1 MTMKKPELLLLQP
14 AQDKDRLGTRRRRRS
29 SIPKLNL
36 PILAARAGPEFNVR
50 IIDEAVD
57 DIDFGFRPDLVGIS
71 VITQTAPRAYQIADE
86 YKKMKVPVVMGGF
99 HVSFFPDEALEHAD
113 SVVMGEGEGA
123 WDELLEDFLA
133 GRMKERYKSDR
144 PHDLA
149 GLPRPRLDLI
159 RRSAYGL
166 PNVMETAR
174 GCPHACTYCAVSL
187 FWGRRFRFRPVEEVV
202 DEIKAMPP
210 GEVVFVDDNIAGS
223 HKRARKLFE
232 ALIPLKRRWSSQ
244 SDIRIGEDPEL
255 LGLAARSGCKWLF
268 IGIESIKPE
277 NLAKV
282 GKSKVNVVEKYR
294 SSIARIQKAGIKVF
308 GSFILGFDDD
318 DESVFENTVKFC
330 EACRMEA
337 ANFYIYTPLPFTQ
350 LYRDMEERKRM
361 IHHEWDKY
369 DCNHVVHQPMK
380 MSKEELLEG
389 YLKTY
394 RTMYS
399 MRSILKRV
407 ARPRKDVFEVMAFNL
422 ARMMNYK
429 RFEEGC
435 RI

>member
-1 MTMKKPELLLLQP
+1 MKKPELLLLQP
-14 AQDKDRLGTRRRRRS
+14 AQDKDRLGSRRRRKS

-36 PILAARAGPEFNVR
+36 PILAARAGPEFDVK

-57 DIDFGFRPDLVGIS
+57 DIDFSHRPDLVGIS
-71 VITQTAPRAYQIADE
+71 VITQTAPRAYEIGDI
-86 YKKMKVPVVMGGF
+86 YRKMKVPVVVGGF
-99 HVSFFPDEALEHAD
+99 HASFFPDEALEHAD
-113 SVVMGEGEGA
+113 AVVMGEGEYA

-133 GRMKERYKSDR
+133 GRMKERYQSDK
-144 PHDLA
+144 PHNLV
-149 GLPRPRLDLI
+149 GLPRPRLELM

-166 PNVMETAR
+166 PNVIETAR
-174 GCPHACTYCAVSL
+174 GCPHACSYCAVSL

-210 GEVVFVDDNIAGS
+210 GELAFVDDNIAGS
-223 HKRARKLFE
+223 HKRAKKLFE

-255 LGLAARSGCKWLF
+255 LDLAARSGCKWLF

-294 SSIARIQKAGIKVF
+294 ESIARIQKAGIRVF

-330 EACRMEA
+330 RETRMEA

-350 LYRDMEERKRM
+350 LYRDMEEQNRILHRD
-361 IHHEWDKY
+361 WGKY
-369 DCNHVVHQPMK
+369 DCNHVVHQPGG
-380 MSKEELLEG
+380 MSAEELLEG

-394 RTMYS
+394 KAMYS
-399 MRSILKRV
+399 PRSILKRA
-407 ARPRKDVFEVMAFNL
+407 ARPRKGALEILAFNL
-422 ARMMNYK
+422 ARMIGYK

-435 RI
+435 RM

>member
-1 MTMKKPELLLLQP
+1 M
-14 AQDKDRLGTRRRRRS
+14 
-29 SIPKLNL
+29 PKLNL

-57 DIDFGFRPDLVGIS
+57 DIDFTYRPDLVGIS
-71 VITQTAPRAYQIADE
+71 VITQTAPRAYQIADAYRE
-86 YKKMKVPVVMGGF
+86 MKVPVVAGGF
-99 HVSFFPDEALEHAD
+99 HVSFFPEEALEHVDA
-113 SVVMGEGEGA
+113 VVMGEGEGA
-123 WDELLEDFLA
+123 WDELLHDFLA
-133 GRMKERYKSDR
+133 GRMKQRYKSDTL
-144 PHDLA
+144 HDLA
-149 GLPRPRLDLI
+149 GLPRPRLDLV

-174 GCPHACTYCAVSL
+174 GCPHACSYCAVSL

-202 DEIKAMPP
+202 EEIEAMPP
-210 GEVVFVDDNIAGS
+210 GELVFVDDNIAGS
-223 HKRARKLFE
+223 HKRAKRLFE

-255 LGLAARSGCKWLF
+255 LELAARSGCKWLF
-268 IGIESIKPE
+268 IGIESINAK

-294 SSIARIQKAGIKVF
+294 ESISRIQKAGIRVF

-318 DESVFENTVKFC
+318 DESVFENTVRFC
-330 EACRMEA
+330 RETRMEA

-350 LYRDMEERKRM
+350 LYKEMEEQKR
-361 IHHEWDKY
+361 ILHRDWGKY
-369 DCNHVVHQPMK
+369 DCNHVVHQPGR
-380 MSKEELLEG
+380 MSAEELLEG
-389 YLKTY
+389 YLKAY
-394 RTMYS
+394 KSMYS
-399 MRSILKRV
+399 LGSILKRV
-407 ARPRKDVFEVMAFNL
+407 ARPRKGALEALAFNL
-422 ARMMNYK
+422 ARMTGYK